1 MVRVDYTGL
10 HKRLI
15 IDAKTGTVVITE
27 WEVREIRDDGGEGG
41 PTSRTTFKW
50 VVCGGGP
57 L

>member
-27 WEVREIRDDGGEGG
+27 WEVREIRDEGG
-41 PTSRTTFKW
+41 REGRP
-50 VVCGGGP
+50 VVPPLNGLFAGGP